1 MRFYNPLYTRKWSK
15 IFAPFTTFITQLG
28 KQIGLQSIIGKT
40 SNDDLS
46 INMDT
51 MSNGH
56 VIQSIDDNESN
67 PSINLLSTFFST
79 LTSSFRP
86 RTPSKLPYGKLLH
99 KSRSKVSKY
108 YKNQRNNDIKHDE
121 TNSIYHQ
128 LNIHTTNDENNNQTK
143 NENKQNSVI
152 IDLLPLTSLESNESL
167 INDDADDNYNKNNY
181 IFTTEHLIW
190 LFILTIIYFT
200 WFIFIAGIS
209 ILHII
214 IYLVLISLY
223 LLSDRTRRF
232 TLAIIIYFTYLFL
245 YDALHLIPNYTVSQV
260 HISDVYL
267 VEKKFF
273 GIFINGHMMTLNEFF
288 KLHHIPLLDIL
299 TGICYLNWIP
309 IPIAYSFYLYRYRS
323 KRDYIDFA
331 LTFLLTN
338 ILGFII
344 YYIVPAA
351 PPWYIEI
358 YGFNMNMKAAGN
370 PAGFIHFDK
379 ITGLGIFS
387 AMYSKNANVFAAI
400 PSLHAAYPVIT
411 VLYGSLSKKIWLH
424 IGFVLF
430 TLSVW
435 FSAVYSRHHY
445 VLDVLVG
452 GTCAVIA
459 YILYRL
465 ISRIPT
471 INRLLAAYSKLI

>member
-1 MRFYNPLYTRKWSK
+1 
-15 IFAPFTTFITQLG
+15 
-28 KQIGLQSIIGKT
+28 
-40 SNDDLS
+40 
-46 INMDT
+46 

-152 IDLLPLTSLESNESL
+152 IDLLPLTSSESNGSL
-167 INDDADDNYNKNNY
+167 INDDGDDNYNKNNY

-299 TGICYLNWIP
+299 TGICYLNW
-309 IPIAYSFYLYRYRS
+309 
-323 KRDYIDFA
+323 
-331 LTFLLTN
+331 
-338 ILGFII
+338 
-344 YYIVPAA
+344 
-351 PPWYIEI
+351 
-358 YGFNMNMKAAGN
+358 
-370 PAGFIHFDK
+370 
-379 ITGLGIFS
+379 
-387 AMYSKNANVFAAI
+387 
-400 PSLHAAYPVIT
+400 
-411 VLYGSLSKKIWLH
+411 
-424 IGFVLF
+424 
-430 TLSVW
+430 
-435 FSAVYSRHHY
+435 
-445 VLDVLVG
+445 
-452 GTCAVIA
+452 
-459 YILYRL
+459 
-465 ISRIPT
+465 
-471 INRLLAAYSKLI
+471 